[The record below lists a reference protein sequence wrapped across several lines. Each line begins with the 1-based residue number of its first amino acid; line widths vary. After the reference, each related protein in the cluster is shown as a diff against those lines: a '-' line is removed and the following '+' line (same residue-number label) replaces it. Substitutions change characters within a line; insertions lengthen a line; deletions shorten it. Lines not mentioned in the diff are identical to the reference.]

1 MTNAIPIAII
11 LLAAA
16 VTYAFF
22 AAIFIGFVLVVFEFI
37 RDYYWF
43 VLGCVAALVIWRMM

>member
-1 MTNAIPIAII
+1 MDAAVTVAII
-11 LLAAA
+11 LLAAV
-16 VTYAFF
+16 VTYPFF

-43 VLGCVAALVIWRMM
+43 VLCCVAALVIWRMM

>member
-1 MTNAIPIAII
+1 MNNAIPVAII

-22 AAIFIGFVLVVFEFI
+22 AAIFIGFVLVVLDFV
-37 RDYYWF
+37 RDHYWF
-43 VLGCVAALVIWRMM
+43 VLGCVAALVVWRMI